1 MISIP
6 ESVSSSIVARSLG
19 GPFDAVCPRDVFDG
33 ALAAILDEV
42 DIGVLMA
49 TAQGRVVYANRSAL
63 RACVRGRPCR
73 LSNGH
78 VQPGCARDAAAF
90 DRALLQARSGRRS
103 LLSFDFDG
111 ELTSLAFAPV
121 QSDDDLQTSPCALLI
136 FGRQEVCGPLSV
148 QFFAREHGM
157 TATES
162 AVLAALCN
170 GHSPQRIAA
179 DLGTAISTIRTH
191 ILKIREKI
199 GVRSIT
205 DLLCVASRLPP
216 LSLASV

>member
-6 ESVSSSIVARSLG
+6 ESVSSSIVARPVVDRFEAG
-19 GPFDAVCPRDVFDG
+19 CPTALVDS
-33 ALAAILDEV
+33 ALASILDEV
-42 DIGVLMA
+42 DIGLLMA
-49 TAQGRVVYANRSAL
+49 TALGRVVYANRSAL

-78 VQPGCARDAAAF
+78 VQPGCARDAASF
-90 DRALLQARSGRRS
+90 ERALQQAQSGRRS

-111 ELTSLAFAPV
+111 ELTSLAFVPV
-121 QSDDDLQTSPCALLI
+121 QGDDDPLTSPCALLV

-148 QFFAREHGM
+148 QFFAHQHGM
-157 TATES
+157 TGAES
-162 AVLAALCN
+162 AVLVALCN
-170 GHSPQRIAA
+170 GHSPRRIA
-179 DLGTAISTIRTH
+179 DDHGTAISTIRTH
-191 ILKIREKI
+191 ILNIRGKT

-216 LSLASV
+216 LSLLSA